1 MDCIFNGQE
10 LELAVDEEVH
20 LLVEVKLDALDVRHL
35 LDVLSHE
42 WSVSCLESLP
52 GKRSENVDSGDL
64 ITSGQRLSTGLHGV
78 QKIFS

>member
-1 MDCIFNGQE
+1 MDCIFNSQE

-42 WSVSCLESLP
+42 WSVHASKVCRER
-52 GKRSENVDSGDL
+52 GRKTWIQG
-64 ITSGQRLSTGLHGV
+64 T
-78 QKIFS
+78 